1 MKTVDIKKS
10 HIKNSL
16 LRKKLAVIE
25 ALIFLI
31 PVLTVV
37 YLFFQRTDTI
47 DITQLVIVLAV
58 LCVILGG
65 MMLLRQIFDRI
76 FMFQTAMQTAEQG
89 GPYALKIQEDTDE
102 LHEITKSF
110 NNLINNFQ
118 ASNQELQRS
127 VEEIAERKKN
137 AVALQ
142 RAKEQAEAANIAKS
156 RFIANMS
163 HEFLTPL
170 NAVIGFSQLMKTQ
183 THGELNEKQIRYTEN
198 VMESGQQLLTLVN
211 GILALSKIETDHME
225 LQVSVFSIKTA
236 LQDTANLILESSHSK
251 KIMFTLDLQ
260 PDMQTI
266 EVDQEKF
273 KQIVL
278 NLLTNAVKFTPT
290 GGSVVLTAKI
300 ITDSELQ
307 IPGGGEPG
315 FPSQL
320 WEDEIKLVQITIS
333 DTGLGIKTEDQSR
346 IFFIFEQV
354 DMSSKRLFNGTGLG
368 LAMSR
373 KLVEL
378 HNGKI
383 WVESEGKDKGSRF
396 TFILP
401 VSPPEKAQN
410 KDLIETD
417 F

>member
-1 MKTVDIKKS
+1 METIDIKKP
-10 HIKNSL
+10 HIRNSL
-16 LRKKLAVIE
+16 LRKKLVIIE

-37 YLFFQRTDTI
+37 YLFFQNTDTI
-47 DITQLVIVLAV
+47 DIMQLVTVLAV

-65 MMLLRQIFDRI
+65 VMLLRQVFDRI

-89 GPYALKIQEDTDE
+89 GTYVPEVQKDTDE

-127 VEEIAERKKN
+127 IEEISERKKI
-137 AVALQ
+137 AAALQ

-211 GILALSKIETDHME
+211 GILALAKIETDHME
-225 LQVSVFSIKTA
+225 LQVSVFSIKAA
-236 LQDTANLILESSHSK
+236 LQGAVNQILESAHSK

-266 EVDQEKF
+266 EADQEKF

-300 ITDSELQ
+300 ITGSKLQ

-315 FPSQL
+315 FSSQL
-320 WEDEIKLVQITIS
+320 WDDEIKLVQISIS
-333 DTGLGIKTEDQSR
+333 DTGLGIKAEDQSR
-346 IFFIFEQV
+346 IFFIFEQA

-383 WVESEGKDKGSRF
+383 WVESEGEDKGSRF

-401 VSPPEKAQN
+401 ISSPGVFDPRCEELQ
-410 KDLIETD
+410 
-417 F
+417 